1 MKVDNEIITAGTP
14 WYCPFTSVQKSTLVG
29 TKIHGVKKACEIA
42 LKAHREEVA
51 ENDVLIFSLDT
62 VLSAEMTKVNMHYL
76 HLVFQ
81 REQLFMVSC
90 DWMGLHDWRGWWP
103 GLFWRKHGCLQI
115 SSLHH
120 SQASNSTCPRGSTSA
135 FFIITSFAQQ
145 KGTSLEMQTSGF
157 NFFKKFHVLLYLYY
171 WRWAKYII
179 LQFRIKNKI
188 QMRS

>member
-1 MKVDNEIITAGTP
+1 MNVDDEIITAGTP

-90 DWMGLHDWRGWWP
+90 YWMGLHDWQFHLP
-103 GLFWRKHGCLQI
+103 SLQHF
-115 SSLHH
+115 SL
-120 SQASNSTCPRGSTSA
+120 
-135 FFIITSFAQQ
+135 FFIIAILVRAIGNVTRDADKVSTS
-145 KGTSLEMQTSGF
+145 
-157 NFFKKFHVLLYLYY
+157 
-171 WRWAKYII
+171 
-179 LQFRIKNKI
+179 
-188 QMRS
+188 